1 MNPNAKQPFKIIT
14 IDGAA
19 ATGKSTTANA
29 IAKELE
35 FLHVDTGSHFRI
47 LCHHLIQKKIT
58 PKDPNSSL
66 ETILRSVPIDTEI
79 IEGSA
84 ILKIG
89 QELLQTK
96 ALRTEEINNSVS
108 KFASME
114 PIRNFLLDYQRSLKT
129 YAQDAG
135 IPGMVIEG
143 RDIGS
148 VVFPDAYL
156 KIFLHAD
163 EKTRIARRK
172 NEGQIDPISKR
183 DDLDSTRKIAP
194 LTCPQDA
201 LKLNTSLLSLDQ
213 VIDSILKHIES
224 A

>member
-29 IAKELE
+29 IAKKLG

-47 LCHHLIQKKIT
+47 LCHHLIQKKST
-58 PKDPNSSL
+58 PKDTNSSL
-66 ETILRSVPIDTEI
+66 ETILRSLSMETEI
-79 IEGSA
+79 IDGSA

-89 QELLQTK
+89 RKLLETD

-108 KFASME
+108 KFASIE
-114 PIRNFLLDYQRSLKT
+114 SIRNFLLNYQRSLKT
-129 YAQDAG
+129 YTQDAG
-135 IPGMVIEG
+135 FPGMVIEG

-148 VVFPDAYL
+148 VVFPEAQL

-163 EKTRIARRK
+163 EKTRIKRRQ

-183 DDLDSTRKIAP
+183 DILDSTRKIAP

-213 VIDSILKHIES
+213 VIGSILKQIES